1 MTTQE
6 QKVPASLIE
15 SMFEA
20 GVHYGRSRSR
30 RHPSFAPLV
39 FGMKNK
45 ADIIDLEQTA
55 GHLAKALEFVKETAT
70 SGKTILLVGTKP
82 EAKATVK
89 LTASLLNLPS
99 VTYHWV
105 GGTITNFAEMRKR
118 IERYKLLADKKAH
131 GGLDMYTKKERLK
144 IDDEIKK
151 LEQNFGGVVAM
162 ERTPDVILII
172 DPGYEHTAIGEAKR
186 KKIPV
191 VALAGSDCD
200 ISKIEYPVPGNDSSR
215 KAIVFFLDQ
224 ITKSYHEGMS
234 ARPRV
239 STEAAQ

>member
-1 MTTQE
+1 
-6 QKVPASLIE
+6 
-15 SMFEA
+15 MFEA
-20 GVHYGRSRSR
+20 GTHYGRSRSR

-45 ADIIDLEQTA
+45 SDIIDLEQTA
-55 GHLAKALEFVKETAT
+55 GYLVKALEFVKDTAA

-82 EAKATVK
+82 EAEVAVK
-89 LTASLLNLPS
+89 QAASALNLPS
-99 VTYHWV
+99 VTYRWI
-105 GGTITNFAEMRKR
+105 GGTITNFPEMRKR
-118 IERYKLLADKKAH
+118 IERYKILVDKKAH

-162 ERTPDVILII
+162 ERVPDVLVVI
-172 DPGYEHTAIGEAKR
+172 DPGYEHTAVAEAKQ

-200 ISKIEYPVPGNDSSR
+200 LSAVEYSVPGNDSAR
-215 KAIVFFLDQ
+215 KSVGFFMEQ
-224 ITKSYHEGMS
+224 ITKSFREGVS
-234 ARPRV
+234 AKV
-239 STEAAQ
+239 ANS